1 VRSRP
6 RCEGTGSGSTGKL
19 VGAWATRGCFTAGGP
34 TIAVL
39 LGGIRRIPQFF
50 TVPDAIRV
58 AARKF
63 ERDGSTLC
71 VGSRSCLSRRTNTRH
86 IGGIVAAIIGEWP
99 GRMLILLV

>member
-1 VRSRP
+1 MRRHRVGFDRQ
-6 RCEGTGSGSTGKL
+6 TKL
-19 VGAWATRGCFTAGGP
+19 GLGQHAAALPQAGP

-71 VGSRSCLSRRTNTRH
+71 VGSRSCLSRSTNTRH
-86 IGGIVAAIIGEWP
+86 IGGIVAANP
-99 GRMLILLV
+99 SASGRVAC